1 MATTRRRKYKSFRS
15 VDALQKA
22 QQQVKR
28 EYKDLEENALGNILN
43 PLQIGLSVVPTLFGL
58 FKGRNTTK
66 APMAKTSGLN
76 LHLPSFKSP
85 TLRPDVQPVMAS
97 KSKPKRSLLQRIFR
111 SLIRWQLFELGLM
124 LLKRVLKKKPKN

>member
-66 APMAKTSGLN
+66 APLAKTSGLN

-97 KSKPKRSLLQRIFR
+97 KSKRSLLQRIFR